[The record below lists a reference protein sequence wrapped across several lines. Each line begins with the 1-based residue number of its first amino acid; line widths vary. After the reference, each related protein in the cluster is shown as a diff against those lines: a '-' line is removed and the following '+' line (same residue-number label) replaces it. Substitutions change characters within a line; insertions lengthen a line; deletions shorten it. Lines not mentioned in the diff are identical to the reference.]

1 MNNDKR
7 PQLLQRVGGLV
18 KAGSMLAMAMSLTLN
33 AMPASAAQRL
43 DVNSATVEQL
53 TELPGI
59 GEAKAEAIVAERS
72 ERPFSSVDDLER
84 VRGIG
89 PSLVADLRDRV
100 TAGKTGGRGTTK

>member
-7 PQLLQRVGGLV
+7 PQLLQRVRGLV
-18 KAGSMLAMAMSLTLN
+18 KAGSILAMTLTLN